1 MASESEIGTIKVTRS
16 LTVQAPAYAKVGQ
29 PLEILAQLAPREG
42 VVTLQVKGESGW
54 RNLDSGSVSELNGGY
69 LFIVY
74 PKSRGFMNF
83 RVTVAASEKYNGS
96 QGEPFAVL
104 IR

>member
-1 MASESEIGTIKVTRS
+1 
-16 LTVQAPAYAKVGQ
+16 VGQ
-29 PLEILAQLAPREG
+29 PLEILAQVAPREG
-42 VVTLQVKGESGW
+42 VVTLQVKAGSGW
-54 RNLDSGSVSELNGGY
+54 RNLDTGSVSELNGGH
-69 LFIVY
+69 LFLIY
-74 PKSRGFMNF
+74 PKDRGFMTF